1 MRTPVHRL
9 LAAGVAAAALLLAP
23 LAGSA
28 APPATAA
35 GPTAAD
41 PAASGDELP
50 VFTSTGA
57 IVDRFNDDTWN
68 PTNEYIFPSVFHASE
83 HLEAPIAEW
92 YVYYAPHDA
101 PGGINLMTAD
111 SLDGPWTQHPD
122 NPIIENSWEPH
133 YSTVSHVSA
142 PDAIWNEEAGELFLY
157 FHGENTTDRY
167 ATSTDGVT
175 FEYGGE
181 VMTTDQFGRDATEVS
196 YNRIFE
202 HPDATSEWA
211 YGMFFMVN
219 DTSNVRRIALAL
231 SRDGVTWEA
240 QPGWVVDPGAAEGT
254 NVSAADLWEWEG
266 QHYVVY
272 GSSAG
277 VMFARTIDETL
288 TQVGEAQALYIPQSA
303 PPEGGRATSPQIV
316 TDDAGVTHM
325 LYEAGGR
332 SETTILHAVLDP
344 DGVRDPLNTRPED
357 PMYAQCTGAG
367 SDEFD
372 GASLG
377 SAWSVVRDDP
387 TRYRVEDGSLV
398 MTGPITGL
406 DGAPIVHT
414 PLPARD
420 TWEVTTQLRFDPTQ
434 RFQQAGLVLYGD
446 DRNSARAMWVY
457 STQGVRFDVT
467 LRDDGRERFDSWTWP
482 DSVFPPADFGD
493 TWQVRYTNDG
503 EWITTSYSI
512 DGETFQRIGRPISVE
527 ALGATSVGFT
537 AYRGTAG
544 ADAIDASFD
553 WLRFTPTDE
562 ELAACEAA
570 PVGEVAVHAVA
581 AGRADVVP
589 GGVTVAGVVTCMV
602 DGEVVATADWSV
614 GAGSTSTVLPR
625 VAAGA
630 SCVLSDVSATQPP
643 AGYRWA
649 DPVIAPASA
658 TVADGG
664 TAQVNVVVR
673 LMRG

>member
-1 MRTPVHRL
+1 MRVPVPRL
-9 LAAGVAAAALLLAP
+9 LAAGAAAAALLLAP
-23 LAGSA
+23 LAGTA
-28 APPATAA
+28 APPAAATPAPVDAA
-35 GPTAAD
+35 G
-41 PAASGDELP
+41 GELP
-50 VFTSTGA
+50 VFTSTGR
-57 IVDRFNDDTWN
+57 IVDRFTDDTWN
-68 PTNEYIFPSVFHASE
+68 PTNEYIFPSVFHAGAY
-83 HLEAPIAEW
+83 LDDPVDEW
-92 YVYYAPHDA
+92 YLYYAPHDA
-101 PGGINLMTAD
+101 PGGINLMTAA
-111 SLDGPWTQHPD
+111 SLDGPWTQHSD
-122 NPIIENSWEPH
+122 NPVVSNVWSPH
-133 YSTVSHVSA
+133 YDVSHVSS
-142 PDAIWNEEAGELFLY
+142 PDAIWNEEAGEMLLY

-167 ATSTDGVT
+167 ATSSDGVT

-181 VMTTDQFGRDATEVS
+181 VMSTTQFGRNATETS
-196 YNRIFE
+196 YNRVFE
-202 HPDATSEWA
+202 HPDPTSEWA

-231 SRDGVTWEA
+231 SRDGATWEA
-240 QPGWVVDPGAAEGT
+240 QPGWVVDPGPAEGT

-266 QHYVVY
+266 QLYVVY

-277 VMFARTIDETL
+277 VTFARTIDASL
-288 TQVGEAQALYIPQSA
+288 TQVGEPEPLYIPQSA

-316 TDDAGVTHM
+316 TADGVTH
-325 LYEAGGR
+325 LFYEAGGR
-332 SETTILHAVLDP
+332 AETTIMHAVLDP

-357 PMYAQCTGAG
+357 PMYALCTGAG
-367 SDEFD
+367 SDELD
-372 GASLG
+372 GDALG
-377 SAWSVVRDDP
+377 DAWSVVRDDP
-387 TRYRVEDGSLV
+387 TRYRVEDGALV

-414 PLPARD
+414 PLPARE

-446 DRNSARAMWVY
+446 ESNSTRAMWVF

-482 DSVFPPADFGD
+482 DSVFPPAGFGD

-512 DGETFQRIGRPISVE
+512 DGQTFQRIGRPISVE

-537 AYRGTAG
+537 AYRGSAG
-544 ADAIDASFD
+544 ADAIEASFD

-562 ELAACEAA
+562 ELAACADAA
-570 PVGEVAVHAVA
+570 VGEVAVHAVA
-581 AGRADVVP
+581 AGRANVMP
-589 GGVTVAGVVTCMV
+589 AGVTASGVVTCTL
-602 DGEVVATADWSV
+602 DGEVVASADWSV
-614 GAGSTSTVLPR
+614 GAGTTAAVLAR
-625 VAAGA
+625 VPAGA
-630 SCVLSDVSATQPP
+630 ACTMSDVVATEPP

-649 DPVIAPASA
+649 DPVVAPSSV